1 MPKPMRHFLL
11 SLCFCFVVV
20 QLPAQR
26 LIKDYVINNT
36 NQVLTIDPDAIDYS
50 DLESFGNA
58 IGNAKI
64 VMLGEQ
70 GHGDA
75 ATFLAKSRLIKYLH
89 EKKGFNVLAFESDFW
104 GLTEG
109 WEKTAKNKRD
119 IDSFMFNNPFPIWSR
134 CNTCSNLF
142 YDYIAA
148 TYSKGTPLHIAGI
161 DCQLH
166 GLYTERNYKTRLAEI
181 FQKIETNEPGYKSA
195 IEKTL
200 KNADSLILSLGNQ
213 YKKDTISA
221 NESVSFLNTLLAKN
235 LSEILSSFEIQVLKN
250 LRAELNNSKGRNGL
264 INGLYYFRDSQ
275 MADNIEWLSQIKY
288 PNEKIIIWAHSAHIS
303 KRNGDSNDPFNEFS
317 MMGDYLLQ
325 KETLKG
331 KIYIA
336 GFTSYK
342 GTTQYANTKKIK
354 PFYRK
359 ISNPAKGG
367 FENWIPKDFDYAF
380 TDFKQFN
387 SQYPGEHIAFSM
399 KGSSDP
405 NKQHANY
412 VSYWTKIFD
421 GMFFIRT
428 MYGCKIVTRK

>member
-1 MPKPMRHFLL
+1 MRHFFL
-11 SLCFCFVVV
+11 SLCFYFVLL

-26 LIKDYVINNT
+26 LIKEYVINNT
-36 NQVLTIDPDAIDYS
+36 NQVLTIEPDCTDYS
-50 DLESFGNA
+50 DMESFGNA

-70 GHGDA
+70 SHGDA
-75 ATFLAKSRLIKYLH
+75 ATFSAKSRLIKYLH

-109 WEKTAKNKRD
+109 WEKTAKNKSD
-119 IDSFMFNNPFPIWSR
+119 IDSFMRNNPFPIWSM
-134 CNTCSNLF
+134 CHTCSSLF
-142 YDYIAA
+142 YNYIAA
-148 TYSKGTPLHIAGI
+148 TYSKGTPLHIAGF

-166 GLYTERNYKTRLAEI
+166 GLYTEKNYKTRLTEI
-181 FQKIETNEPGYKSA
+181 FQKLETDEPSYKSV

-200 KNADSLILSLGNQ
+200 KNADSLILSLGNK

-221 NESVSFLNTLLAKN
+221 NESADFLNTVLAKN

-264 INGLYYFRDSQ
+264 INSFYYFRDPQ
-275 MADNIEWLSQIKY
+275 MADNIEWLSDVKY

-303 KRNGDSNDPFNEFS
+303 KINGNSNDPFNEFS
-317 MMGDYLLQ
+317 MMGDYLSK
-325 KETLKG
+325 KENMKG

-342 GTTQYANTKKIK
+342 GTTQYANTRFLH
-354 PFYRK
+354 PE
-359 ISNPAKGG
+359 ISKPAKNG
-367 FENWIPKDFDYAF
+367 FETWIPKNYNYAF

-387 SQYPGEHIAFSM
+387 SQYPTEHIAFSM

-405 NKQHANY
+405 KKQHANY
-412 VSYWTKIFD
+412 FNYWTKIFD
-421 GMFFIRT
+421 GIFFIRN
-428 MYGCKIVTRK
+428 MYGCKIIAREQPEGNR